1 MTQLDAKVTV
11 RGGGIFVKTQNRFLK
26 QKRTNVSNL
35 KQDLNSLN
43 TMPSTLVED
52 VKQMKFLLGVRV
64 MPIDDVN
71 AQKILTLETAH
82 TIV

>member
-1 MTQLDAKVTV
+1 M
-11 RGGGIFVKTQNRFLK
+11 KTQNRFLK
-26 QKRTNVSNL
+26 QKRMNVSNL
-35 KQDLNSLN
+35 KQDLNLLN

>member
-1 MTQLDAKVTV
+1 M
-11 RGGGIFVKTQNRFLK
+11 KTQNRFLK

-43 TMPSTLVED
+43 TMPSTLEED